1 MARTFAGRD
10 WQSRIMG
17 DTASNATGTYASAT
31 WIGLTA
37 DTTAPNTAST
47 TLTGEL
53 TGGTMGRA
61 QATYAHTNGTA
72 SYTLTRNF
80 TSDRNVVAAKIGIF
94 TAVSGGTLAF
104 ETMLD
109 STADLKS
116 GDTIQ
121 IVQTVS
127 L

>member
-1 MARTFAGRD
+1 MA
-10 WQSRIMG
+10 
-17 DTASNATGTYASAT
+17 DTSSNGTGSYAPAN
-31 WIGLTA
+31 WIALTA
-37 DTTAPNTAST
+37 DATAPSTAST

-61 QATYAHTNGTA
+61 QATYGHTNGTS

-80 TSDRNVVAAKIGIF
+80 TSDRTVTVAKMGVF
-94 TAVSGGTLAF
+94 TASTGGTLAF

-109 STADLKS
+109 TTAALKS

-121 IVQTVS
+121 VVETVT

>member
-10 WQSRIMG
+10 WQARVMG
-17 DTASNATGTYASAT
+17 DTASNATGSYASAT
-31 WIGLTA
+31 FIGLTA
-37 DTTAPNTAST
+37 DTTAPSTAST
-47 TLTGEL
+47 VLTGEL

-94 TAVSGGTLAF
+94 NAISGGTLCF

-109 STADLKS
+109 ATADLKN

-121 IVQTVS
+121 IVETVT

>member
-1 MARTFAGRD
+1 MAHTHAGPDR
-10 WQSRIMG
+10 QCRIMG
-17 DTASNATGTYASAT
+17 DTASNATGSYAPAT
-31 WIGLTA
+31 FIGLTA
-37 DTTAPNTAST
+37 DTTAPSTAST

-80 TSDRNVVAAKIGIF
+80 TSDRNVVVAKLGVF
-94 TAVSGGTLAF
+94 NAVSGGTLCF

-109 STADLKS
+109 TTADLKS

-121 IVQTVS
+121 VVETVT